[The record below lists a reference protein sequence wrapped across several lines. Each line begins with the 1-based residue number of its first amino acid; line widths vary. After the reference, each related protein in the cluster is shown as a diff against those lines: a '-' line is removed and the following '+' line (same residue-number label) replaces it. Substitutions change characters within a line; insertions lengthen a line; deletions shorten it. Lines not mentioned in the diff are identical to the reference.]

1 MMENLIKTLKSV
13 FKLRRA
19 CEATSIRERIKKG
32 MEYIYVIWNEHFQ
45 SNYAPFLLFSFF
57 IFWNLAKHH
66 LVQESEG
73 RG

>member
-1 MMENLIKTLKSV
+1 
-13 FKLRRA
+13 
-19 CEATSIRERIKKG
+19 